1 MDMVEDEMQII
12 DREVEDEELCF
23 GHVSRVT
30 TTRLVVVKANLST

>member
-12 DREVEDEELCF
+12 DREVEDEEFCF

-30 TTRLVVVKANLST
+30 GN